1 MLIHV
6 AIVNKLNSCTSLT
19 FSEWLASPG
28 NKFSVTPIEEM
39 NKVELNACLKSF
51 YTSARKQDGQFYKS
65 SSLKSIRAAIDRYLR
80 WPPHSKK
87 FSIVADPAFAE
98 ANKILDAFVKELRKT
113 VVFCTKKPSPN
124 SKSTSSSKPGNLVLP
139 TPKIQHSCKE
149 RRGSISGYISDDVV
163 EKTSEI

>member
-1 MLIHV
+1 MFIHV

-19 FSEWLASPG
+19 FSEGLASPG
-28 NKFSVTPIEEM
+28 NKFTVTPIEEM

-65 SSLKSIRAAIDRYLR
+65 SSLKSIRAAIDRYFR

-98 ANKILDAFVKELRKT
+98 ANKILDPFVKELRKIGKNKWCSAQKSHHQTASRQALPNRGTWSCRRQRSST
-113 VVFCTKKPSPN
+113 VAKNGV
-124 SKSTSSSKPGNLVLP
+124 VLSRDIFR
-139 TPKIQHSCKE
+139 TAW
-149 RRGSISGYISDDVV
+149 
-163 EKTSEI
+163 